1 MAEKGIRGGIC
12 HPIYQ
17 FAKKLSTTKVSK
29 YIPLSFSVATISL
42 VKNIENRH
50 IEIDTG
56 VIPIDTSL
64 LIRHRNS
71 TWKVR

>member
-42 VKNIENRH
+42 VKNIENRRDSNRH
-50 IEIDTG
+50 IFVDSPSKFHLES
-56 VIPIDTSL
+56 SL
-64 LIRHRNS
+64 RFYRF
-71 TWKVR
+71 